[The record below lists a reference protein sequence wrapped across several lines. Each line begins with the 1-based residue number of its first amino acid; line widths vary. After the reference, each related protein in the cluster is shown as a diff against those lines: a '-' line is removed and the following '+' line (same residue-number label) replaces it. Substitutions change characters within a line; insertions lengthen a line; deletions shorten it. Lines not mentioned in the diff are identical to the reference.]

1 MLPNL
6 VTTVSQLR
14 SRLTQALAVG
24 VFVCGLVSASQVS
37 AQENNSQE
45 CPNLA
50 IYYPA
55 VYFSNNPLSAQ
66 TPSDAGARERAQWT
80 QLAATLADIQAS
92 CLR

>member
-14 SRLTQALAVG
+14 SRFTQALAVG

-37 AQENNSQE
+37 AQENNNQE

-50 IYYPA
+50 VYYPA
-55 VYFSNNPLSAQ
+55 VYFANNPLSAQ
-66 TPSDAGARERAQWT
+66 TPSDAGARER
-80 QLAATLADIQAS
+80 
-92 CLR
+92 